1 MANTIKFPF
10 RFRCNYDSLFY
21 NYQKNKLILLRSAYV
36 QATEIYES
44 ARLNQA
50 LLSFS
55 FILKECESSLASLGS
70 VSDLYTET
78 ASLISDVKESISE
91 CEAFMRKFACQ

>member
-1 MANTIKFPF
+1 MGNGIKFPF
-10 RFRCNYDSLFY
+10 RLRCNYDSLFY
-21 NYQKNKLILLRSAYV
+21 NYQKDKFILLRSAYG

-55 FILKECESSLASLGS
+55 FILKECEASLVLLDS
-70 VSDLYTET
+70 VSDLYIQT
-78 ASLISDVKESISE
+78 ASLISDIKESISE
-91 CEAFMRKFACQ
+91 CEDFMRKFACQ

>member
-1 MANTIKFPF
+1 MGNKIKSSF
-10 RFRCNYDSLFY
+10 RFSCNYDSLFY
-21 NYQKNKLILLRSAYV
+21 NYHKDKFIILRSAYE
-36 QATEIYES
+36 QAVEIYES

-55 FILKECESSLASLGS
+55 FILKECEASLAALDSD
-70 VSDLYTET
+70 SDLYIKID
-78 ASLISDVKESISE
+78 SLISDIKESISE

>member
-21 NYQKNKLILLRSAYV
+21 NYHKDKFNILRSSYER
-36 QATEIYES
+36 ATEIYES

-55 FILKECESSLASLGS
+55 FILKECESSLASLDS
-70 VSDLYTET
+70 VSDLYIET
-78 ASLISDVKESISE
+78 VSLISDVKESISE
-91 CEAFMRKFACQ
+91 CEDFMRKFACQ

>member
-1 MANTIKFPF
+1 MGNTIKFPF

-21 NYQKNKLILLRSAYV
+21 NYQKNKIILLRSAYEH
-36 QATEIYES
+36 ATEIYES
-44 ARLNQA
+44 GRLNQA

-55 FILKECESSLASLGS
+55 FILKECESSLASLDS

-78 ASLISDVKESISE
+78 ALLISDVKESVSE
-91 CEAFMRKFACQ
+91 CEDFMRKFACQ

>member
-1 MANTIKFPF
+1 MKDKFKYLTSF
-10 RFRCNYDSLFY
+10 SVDYDNLLFY
-21 NYQKNKLILLRSAYV
+21 YHDYKLVLLRLAYK

-44 ARLNQA
+44 GRLNQA

-55 FILKECESSLASLGS
+55 FILKECETSLASLDS
-70 VSDLYTET
+70 VSDLYIQT

-91 CEAFMRKFACQ
+91 CEDFMRKFACQ

>member
-1 MANTIKFPF
+1 MANIIKFPF

-21 NYQKNKLILLRSAYV
+21 NYHKDKLIILRSSYEH
-36 QATEIYES
+36 ATVIYES

-55 FILKECESSLASLGS
+55 FILKECEASLASFDS
-70 VSDLYTET
+70 ASDLYIQT
-78 ASLISDVKESISE
+78 ALLISDIKDSISE